1 MSDEDPIPKAVI
13 DRVVTLSRR
22 ARAAVDE
29 NERNA
34 YREERAELLE
44 RHGYEAR
51 IRDDDTGSTLVL
63 YPTKW
68 VEDGTVRFDRIED
81 TDRAIERSLSGP
93 GTGEN
98 WDEIDEHN
106 RSIAATVEAHHGD
119 VHGETASAF
128 AAFMSNHYAKPIEDA
143 TAAEREEFR
152 QEYFPRNAWPSDEQR
167 ERLDRSME
175 LIFETVGSTDP

>member
-1 MSDEDPIPKAVI
+1 MSDEGPIPDAVI

-22 ARAAVDE
+22 ARGAIDE
-29 NERNA
+29 NERAA
-34 YREERAELLE
+34 YLDERAELLADY
-44 RHGYEAR
+44 GYEAR
-51 IRDDDTGSTLVL
+51 VRSEGTGSTLVL
-63 YPTKW
+63 YPAEW
-68 VEDGTVRFDRIED
+68 IEGGTVRLDQIED

-106 RSIAATVEAHHGD
+106 RAIAAAVEERHGE
-119 VHGETASAF
+119 VHGGTAASF

-152 QEYFPRNAWPSDEQR
+152 REYFPRNAWPSDEQR
-167 ERLDRSME
+167 ERLDRSMK
-175 LIFETVGSTDP
+175 LIFETAASR